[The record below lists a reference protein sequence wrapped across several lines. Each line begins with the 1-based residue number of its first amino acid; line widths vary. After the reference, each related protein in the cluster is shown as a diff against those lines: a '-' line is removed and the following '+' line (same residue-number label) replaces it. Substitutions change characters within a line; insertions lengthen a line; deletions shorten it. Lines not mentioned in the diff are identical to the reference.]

1 MGPAMTRSR
10 EVLLVEDNPGDV
22 RLVREAF
29 AEADGDHTLRVAT
42 TGEEALAVLERRADE
57 DSAPDL
63 VLLDLNL
70 PGTSGETVLERIR
83 SSPALQRLPVIV
95 LSSSDAD
102 EDVESCYRAAAN
114 AYLAKPIA
122 PDDLVSM
129 IKSLE
134 EFWFGHVRLPPQ

>member
-1 MGPAMTRSR
+1 MIPSR

-29 AEADGDHTLRVAT
+29 AATDGDHELHAVP
-42 TGEEALAVLERRADE
+42 TGEEALAVLERRAENGDE
-57 DSAPDL
+57 ALPDI

-70 PGTSGETVLERIR
+70 PGTDGGIVLERIR